1 MSGHSETLQEPGLV
15 HLCKVVLGSISD
27 ILERHV
33 YTFACQLV
41 SGNAVLGKA
50 SVTNP
55 CSPSHLLG
63 ILHSTSQCQHL
74 RASIHQGFNYKKK
87 GVNSGCILQSTTF
100 VNIACNI
107 VYIAVLNPNKIHK
120 SPGQPK
126 VWWILLHRPWCKME
140 SSSFI

>member
-1 MSGHSETLQEPGLV
+1 MVTRKHCRNLV
-15 HLCKVVLGSISD
+15 LYTSARLF
-27 ILERHV
+27 LAV
-33 YTFACQLV
+33 YPTSWKGMCIHACYLV
-41 SGNAVLGKA
+41 SGNALLGKG

-74 RASIHQGFNYKKK
+74 RASIHQGFNYKKQ
-87 GVNSGCILQSTTF
+87 GANSGCILQSTTF

-107 VYIAVLNPNKIHK
+107 VYIAVLNPNKIHT

-140 SSSFI
+140 SGSFI